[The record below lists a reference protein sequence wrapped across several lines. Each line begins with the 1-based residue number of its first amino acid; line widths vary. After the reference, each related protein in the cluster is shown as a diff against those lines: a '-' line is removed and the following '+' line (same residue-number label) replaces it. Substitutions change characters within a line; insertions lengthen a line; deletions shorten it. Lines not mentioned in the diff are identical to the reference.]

1 MRVSSN
7 TGIGTRHVSN
17 GFVAPGEELPEDS
30 IKSELDALTKQT
42 YELPKITR
50 GRYILEED
58 DLPKEL
64 KQQLHGRAFVID
76 REILTVTGAN
86 DAVTYY
92 IAGDKGQGL
101 IIPAR
106 SISIDA
112 ESYDI
117 LYRFTDDG
125 ERWTNWITLPKGMTD
140 SSSPLEKNR
149 YAEIQAYSTTSGGI
163 ISIRATR

>member
-1 MRVSSN
+1 M
-7 TGIGTRHVSN
+7 SN
-17 GFVAPGEELPEDS
+17 GFIAPGGYLPEDS
-30 IKSELDALTKQT
+30 IKLELDALTKQT
-42 YELPKITR
+42 YDLPGITR
-50 GRYILEED
+50 GRYILEEE

-76 REILTVTGAN
+76 RDILTATDTN

-106 SISIDA
+106 SLSIDA
-112 ESYDI
+112 EGYDI
-117 LYRFTDDG
+117 IYRFTDDG
-125 ERWTNWITLPKGMTD
+125 EKWTGWITLPKGMTD
-140 SSSPLEKNR
+140 SSSPLEKSR